1 MSSLDISL
9 REELMTLRKKV
20 VALETAESDNERYR
34 KEITK
39 LKTST
44 EEEKAKYELE
54 FMNQLSG
61 VIGENKKK
69 IEEISSQLE
78 ESENANRAL
87 KEVLNLSDQSPEE
100 EDNRFRDLEL
110 LYEIQM
116 SQMTNKS
123 KRQLKVIER
132 LKSQLLD
139 LGKSRD
145 TLVKKLEES
154 TDTVDDATL
163 SKNGFPNPA
172 SKNEF
177 WNPTVSQTKTI
188 KEMVILKDENQS
200 LKKTVALL
208 EKENN
213 EYKVALGKDKS
224 KNFEGS
230 QNSTD
235 MEKESRDLKDSS
247 RNESNTQQ
255 TREFGKSTSRSNI
268 YSQEQQK
275 SSENAGVSKNRTSQI
290 IEQLERNLKND
301 AEKDRSSVFDKSEKT
316 NGKKTDFY
324 LHSLNSEVKSI
335 DVTAKSENDN
345 LQGVEKTSENS
356 IECYKSQISKLEA
369 ELLSTKEMLASE
381 KDASRKDKRELNLKL
396 ESINNALRNSENSR
410 HVLAREKE
418 RQIKETSRMTKKKI
432 KAEQKAKQQHQQL
445 KQLQQVV
452 EKNLNK
458 VENTHTT
465 DEIQIESLRD
475 QVKSLEYELTRSQ
488 QQVSKLSKRFDGT
501 NGSET
506 SDSKLSE
513 LERKYSE
520 LERKYKKKIN
530 GLQNALESLQLKLGE
545 NVKSR
550 DEEIERLRRLSEEKD
565 NVTERLEKEKE
576 QIVLNMQDMM
586 KNRRGEIDD
595 LHNDLLEMN
604 TRLAHD
610 NRQTSTLK
618 AMLDNMDCKEREN
631 IRLRQRVTELSR
643 ELALKKFIDHD

>member
-1 MSSLDISL
+1 
-9 REELMTLRKKV
+9 MTLRKKV

-275 SSENAGVSKNRTSQI
+275 TSEIAGLSKNRTSQI

-301 AEKDRSSVFDKSEKT
+301 AEKDRSSVFDKSQKT
-316 NGKKTDFY
+316 NGKNTDLY

-335 DVTAKSENDN
+335 DIKAKSENDN
-345 LQGVEKTSENS
+345 YNLKGVENTSEKS
-356 IECYKSQISKLEA
+356 IECCKSQISKLEA

-410 HVLAREKE
+410 HVLSREKE

-475 QVKSLEYELTRSQ
+475 QVKSLEVELTRSQ
-488 QQVSKLSKRFDGT
+488 QQLSKLSKRFDGT
-501 NGSET
+501 VGSES
-506 SDSKLSE
+506 SDSKL
-513 LERKYSE
+513 SE

-618 AMLDNMDCKEREN
+618 AMLENMDCKEREN